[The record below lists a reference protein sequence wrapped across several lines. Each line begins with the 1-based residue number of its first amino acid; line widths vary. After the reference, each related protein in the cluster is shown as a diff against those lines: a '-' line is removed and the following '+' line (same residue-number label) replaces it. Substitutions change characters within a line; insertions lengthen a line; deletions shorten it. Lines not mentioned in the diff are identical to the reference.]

1 MCTKSMK
8 LKQKWCWSNDYS
20 FFCVITWKLL
30 FSGWGLTFGKGRI
43 KIWWDRISTRED
55 FSSWGG
61 GRGGQQVFDW
71 WGKFTTT
78 TPSPIPPV
86 GKVLIFLEE
95 YCIYTTKLSFSN
107 MIKLF
112 NVIIVHWNQSKS
124 WMSSPLGIKTQ
135 YWSRNLTHFKQIF
148 TNSVACSNYDT

>member
-43 KIWWDRISTRED
+43 KICWGRISTRED
-55 FSSWGG
+55 FSSCGEG
-61 GRGGQQVFDW
+61 VGGQQFFDW
-71 WGKFTTT
+71 WGKFTTSSS
-78 TPSPIPPV
+78 SPIPPV
-86 GKVLIFLEE
+86 GKVLIFLDE
-95 YCIYTTKLSFSN
+95 YCICTTKLSFSN

-112 NVIIVHWNQSKS
+112 NVSFLRGFYFIVYSKKTS
-124 WMSSPLGIKTQ
+124 NNYRHGSSLVMSL
-135 YWSRNLTHFKQIF
+135 
-148 TNSVACSNYDT
+148 